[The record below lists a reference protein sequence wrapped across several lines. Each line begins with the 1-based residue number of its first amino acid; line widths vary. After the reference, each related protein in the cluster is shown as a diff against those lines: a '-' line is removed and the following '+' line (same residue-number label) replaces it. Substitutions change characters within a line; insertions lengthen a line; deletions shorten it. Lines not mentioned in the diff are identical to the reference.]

1 MAIGK
6 IKASRVNNVDAPTYV
21 GEQGILFYN
30 FANGVIRL
38 SDGVTPGGVPVPYT
52 IASNTVIGGIKAG
65 PGIVINNEG
74 ELFIDTANLA
84 LSFGNFTANN
94 NVLSI
99 TNVDQNMIL
108 ATQGN
113 AEIQL
118 VGNIGFYKSN
128 GLPPSV
134 ENRFFFAQNDGQ
146 LTIFVPAEDPI
157 AGGVEIIG
165 SATGTFIQPGA
176 AGTMLHLT
184 GNPDIPCRVYHD
196 SLREYSS
203 YVARRYNGTT
213 SSPTQVLAGQ
223 DVYRINA
230 TAATDAGMG
239 NLALAQIRF
248 TALEDQT
255 TTAQGSEISFYVTP
269 IGSPATNRIKLVDFT
284 VANGVSATK
293 FTTSGSVTATGNV
306 TGGNL
311 TTNGTILA
319 TGNISGGNLL
329 LSTGGLISSSG
340 LISTTANISG
350 GNIATSGSIN
360 VTGNIIAGNVNSYI
374 TLPAGTTTVS
384 PLMFTAGNILIV
396 PSAGSLNYD
405 GRIFY
410 GTPQGQER
418 GLIKTLQTYVTN
430 SNYSLIDQ
438 SGAQSMFGVNVA
450 VSDNTHYSYTINAV
464 IYKSS
469 NNITMSYASGGSV
482 ILARH
487 TYQTTTTASATLATL
502 SAPSVLKNIISTGFD
517 TPVIVTGSLNGVGY
531 YSIQITGVINV
542 TTGGTWNPVIAFS
555 GLPGA
560 GSYLAVG
567 SSIEIHPLGLGN
579 ATVSIGKWS

>member
-21 GEQGILFYN
+21 GEAGILFYN

-38 SDGVTPGGVPVPYT
+38 SDGITSGGVPVPYT

-65 PGIVINNEG
+65 PGIVISNEG
-74 ELFIDTANLA
+74 ELFIDSANLA
-84 LSFGNFTANN
+84 FSFGNFTADN
-94 NVLSI
+94 NVLTIVNTDEDMYLRSS
-99 TNVDQNMIL
+99 
-108 ATQGN
+108 GN
-113 AEIQL
+113 A
-118 VGNIGFYKSN
+118 NINLIGGVHFYKPN
-128 GLPPSV
+128 GFPPD
-134 ENRFFFAQNDGQ
+134 EEPFFRVKSDGQ
-146 LTIFVPAEDPI
+146 LRILVPVEDPFE
-157 AGGVEIIG
+157 GGIEIIG
-165 SATGTFIQPGA
+165 SASGNYITPGA
-176 AGTMLHLT
+176 PGTMLQMT
-184 GNPDIPCRVYHD
+184 GNPNLAVRMYMDGVGNYASIVG
-196 SLREYSS
+196 
-203 YVARRYNGTT
+203 RRYNGNVA
-213 SSPTQVLAGQ
+213 SPTQVLINQ
-223 DVYRINA
+223 DVLRINA
-230 TAATDAGMG
+230 TGATDAGVG
-239 NLALAQIRF
+239 NVAMAQIQFR
-248 TALEDQT
+248 ALENQT
-255 TTAQGSEISFYVTP
+255 TTAQGSTINFIVTP
-269 IGSPATNRIKLVDFT
+269 VGSPATSRVEVANIT
-284 VANGVSATK
+284 VANGVTATK
-293 FTTSGSVTATGNV
+293 FTTLGSVTATGNV

-384 PLMFTAGNILIV
+384 PLMFTAGNILTV
-396 PSAGSLNYD
+396 PDAGSLNYD

-418 GLIKTLQTYVTN
+418 GLIKTVQTYVAN
-430 SNYSLIDQ
+430 SNYALIDQ

-450 VSDNTHYSYTINAV
+450 VSDNTRYSYTINAV

-469 NNITMSYASGGSV
+469 NNINMSYASGGSV

-487 TYQTTTTASATLATL
+487 SYQTTTTASSTLAIL
-502 SAPSVLKNIISTGFD
+502 STPSVLKNIISTGFD

-555 GLPGA
+555 ELPGA

-579 ATVSIGKWS
+579 ATVSIGNWS